1 MIKKCRA
8 ISALTIL
15 LMIIF
20 LIQPIAQVTVVEAN
34 PYSFPPWSPRSGF
47 SLTPNVQI
55 SIEYNIENYLP
66 QIDSFSFTLDNKP
79 NSTLSFRISEV
90 NMTVYSRDSPVRYVE
105 GTKYTV
111 SEPLE
116 NLANGNHTIIVY
128 AYFSDGI
135 VKSILNSL
143 VTVDTTSQPI
153 VILISPLNQTTYNST
168 EVPLVYTT
176 NSKVLWSYYR
186 LDSINSSDLKNFNG
200 TITLPNLSEGQHELN
215 VVVTTNIS
223 ATNPTYRDIY
233 QTIHHTVIFYI
244 DSVAPKITDLS
255 VNSTDSSDLLLNYA
269 VDENTSWV
277 GYSLDN
283 QANITIN
290 GNAVL
295 RDLSNGVHNVTVY
308 AKDSNGNI
316 GVSETIS
323 FPVGLFPLMVVVAL
337 IATIAIV
344 VVPVTSVI
352 LYKRRKKVSDSHD

>member
-1 MIKKCRA
+1 
-8 ISALTIL
+8 
-15 LMIIF
+15 
-20 LIQPIAQVTVVEAN
+20 
-34 PYSFPPWSPRSGF
+34 
-47 SLTPNVQI
+47 
-55 SIEYNIENYLP
+55 
-66 QIDSFSFTLDNKP
+66 
-79 NSTLSFRISEV
+79 
-90 NMTVYSRDSPVRYVE
+90 
-105 GTKYTV
+105 
-111 SEPLE
+111 
-116 NLANGNHTIIVY
+116 
-128 AYFSDGI
+128 
-135 VKSILNSL
+135 
-143 VTVDTTSQPI
+143 VDTTSQPI